1 MFNIMYNTFA
11 NLLIKMFCFRL
22 TEARDCY
29 VFGTILTA
37 IMAGML
43 TVTPRVFEVLEND
56 SHGYVSFSAIRSV
69 TYPLILRS
77 FQLMGTDLKTV
88 IVFQCIVFV
97 LSFGISII
105 MILRSGVPLLIV
117 TGLAI
122 GLTCN
127 IYFNAFHFSIL
138 TESLCFSL
146 ILVLTGAFALLI
158 KQITLLRLSTLFLI
172 SGILFTLKPAALPIT
187 IGALLSVGVLFWK
200 KNPTHIKKKL
210 VFCFIL
216 LFMPIYLENIA
227 YSFFHKDRTSL
238 LPIHIYGKSAIITA
252 LSHEAPPPTIIR
264 AGLEDE
270 WASYSEDVKS
280 YLMSIKEQEALCLQ
294 LERIG
299 DYENYA
305 YWHLSY
311 EDFSKNGFSSK
322 QIFAETLRQNLFGLI
337 KLVMINRANF
347 LCVSTPITNLKIE
360 KTKPLLNASYF
371 GPEARPVIVYYI
383 FLIFGFTHIV
393 AVFYYLSR
401 FASQLFRKSN
411 TFTVQDQLAAHLLIW
426 AEGYFWFVALFS
438 ITNPRY
444 LMLVFPITLLA
455 AGLFLQQRVIHL
467 FKFFH
472 RIAQRDNPK
481 TSH

>member
-1 MFNIMYNTFA
+1 MYNTFA
-11 NLLIKMFCFRL
+11 NTLIKVFLFRF
-22 TEARDCY
+22 TEARNCY
-29 VFGTILTA
+29 VFGAILTA
-37 IMAGML
+37 VMAGML

-56 SHGYVSFSAIRSV
+56 SHGYVSFSAVRSV

-77 FQLMGTDLKTV
+77 FQLLGTDLKTV
-88 IVFQCIVFV
+88 IAFQCIVFV
-97 LSFGISII
+97 LSFGTSII

-117 TGLAI
+117 TGLAL

-127 IYFNAFHFSIL
+127 VYFNAFHFSIL

-146 ILVLTGAFALLI
+146 ILVSTGIFALLL
-158 KQITLLRLSTLFLI
+158 KQITLLRLSALFLI
-172 SGILFTLKPAALPIT
+172 LGVLFTIKPAALPIV

-200 KNPTHIKKKL
+200 KTPTNRKKSL
-210 VFCFIL
+210 VICLIS
-216 LFMPIYLENIA
+216 LFTPIYLENVA
-227 YSFFHKDRTSL
+227 YNFFHKERASL

-252 LSHEAPPPTIIR
+252 LSHGAPPPTIIR
-264 AGLEDE
+264 AGLEDK
-270 WASYSEDVKS
+270 WASYSKDVKS

-322 QIFAETLRQNLFGLI
+322 QIFVETLRQNLFGLI
-337 KLVMINRANF
+337 KLVVINRANF

-371 GPEARPVIVYYI
+371 GPEARPMIVYYI

-393 AVFYYLSR
+393 AIFYYLSHL
-401 FASQLFRKSN
+401 ASQLFRKSK
-411 TFTVQDQLAAHLLIW
+411 TFTVQDQLAAHLFVW

-455 AGLFLQQRVIHL
+455 AGLFLQQRVIQL
-467 FKFFH
+467 FKLFH
-472 RIAQRDNPK
+472 RIPQRDNPK

>member
-1 MFNIMYNTFA
+1 MNNTFA
-11 NLLIKMFCFRL
+11 NTLNKIFCFRL
-22 TEARDCY
+22 TEARNCF

-37 IMAGML
+37 IIAGML
-43 TVTPRVFEVLEND
+43 TLTPRVFEVLEND
-56 SHGYVSFSAIRSV
+56 SHGYVSFSAVRSA

-77 FQLMGTDLKTV
+77 FQLMDADLKTV
-88 IVFQCIVFV
+88 ILFQCMVFV

-127 IYFNAFHFSIL
+127 FYFNAFHFSIL

-146 ILVLTGAFALLI
+146 ILLLTGVFALLL
-158 KQITLLRLSTLFLI
+158 KQITLLRCSSLFLI
-172 SGILFTLKPAALPIT
+172 SGVLFTLKPAALPII

-200 KNPTHIKKKL
+200 KKPIHRKKKL
-210 VFCFIL
+210 AICFIL
-216 LFMPIYLENIA
+216 LFTPICLENIA
-227 YSFFHKDRTSL
+227 YSFFHRERASL

-252 LSHEAPPPTIIR
+252 LSHGALPPTIIR

-270 WASYSEDVKS
+270 WASYSKDVRS
-280 YLMSIKEQEALCLQ
+280 YLMSIEKREALCLQ

-311 EDFSKNGFSSK
+311 EDFSKSGFSSK

-337 KLVMINRANF
+337 TLVVINRANF
-347 LCVSTPITNLKIE
+347 LCVSTPITDLKIE

-371 GPEARPVIVYYI
+371 GPKERPKIVYYI

-393 AVFYYLSR
+393 AIFYYLSH
-401 FASQLFRKSN
+401 FASQFFRKSK
-411 TFTVQDQLAAHLLIW
+411 TFTLQDQLAAHLLFW

-455 AGLFLQQRVIHL
+455 AGLFLQQRVIQL
-467 FKFFH
+467 FKLFH
-472 RIAQRDNPK
+472 RIPQRDNPK
-481 TSH
+481 ASH